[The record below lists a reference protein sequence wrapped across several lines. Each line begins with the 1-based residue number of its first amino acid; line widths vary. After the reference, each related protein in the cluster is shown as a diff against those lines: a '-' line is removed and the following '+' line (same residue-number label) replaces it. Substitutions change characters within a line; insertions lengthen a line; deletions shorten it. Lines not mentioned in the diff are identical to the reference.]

1 MPKIRLYRECAILH
15 IICGGI
21 PERLS
26 TYLASHQG
34 HRHMG
39 YLHRAYIAI
48 LEALGL
54 LEEVQERAAVHLHL
68 ATPEV
73 PELFEEVVDLTA
85 APPSQLRDAKR
96 WVQGLLHSDLHRAQV
111 VGRSLYHCAI
121 VEGPERVARDLSLE
135 LRLEVVCVALQHD
148 AWGLALSQRVSLR
161 ITKREIG
168 LVQKNA

>member
-1 MPKIRLYRECAILH
+1 
-15 IICGGI
+15 
-21 PERLS
+21 
-26 TYLASHQG
+26 
-34 HRHMG
+34 MG

-96 WVQGLLHSDLHRAQV
+96 WV
-111 VGRSLYHCAI
+111 
-121 VEGPERVARDLSLE
+121 
-135 LRLEVVCVALQHD
+135 
-148 AWGLALSQRVSLR
+148 
-161 ITKREIG
+161 
-168 LVQKNA
+168 